1 MNHSFIL
8 KNIRMHM
15 NKDGLII
22 FEGAFPHDNPENKT
36 LHAFVNGAEVPI
48 EIEKNDGLEVARKYN
63 MYDCGISQEIL
74 GSFALPDG
82 QIKRISLSESTGA
95 KNKVLFDCKGDK
107 LDNMLTGISASID
120 VAERK
125 NDKLVIS
132 GWVANND
139 GASIEIYDGDTRVE
153 SQLTRRYRR
162 DVKDLFAEAPS
173 AAEFG
178 IDISIADASYQNLKL
193 VIKDGSRS
201 KTLPINVDALL
212 RAKNDEMAKPNNL
225 IVKALKYYKNNG
237 LRATTMKVV
246 DKLTRKKEK
255 EDQDLYRIFLEQHP
269 VSDEELEK
277 QRQTKFDYNPQI
289 SIVIPIYNTP
299 LNFLKELID
308 SVEAQTY
315 PNWQLCLADG
325 SDTDALRKHVAD
337 FSNNDPRVCYKLLG
351 YNDGI
356 SNNTNGAIEMATGD
370 FIAFS
375 DHDDLLTPDALYEV
389 VAALNSDETIDC
401 VYTDEDKLD
410 MDGDTLFMPHFKSDF
425 NIDLLCS
432 HNYITHLF
440 VARKTLIDEVGWLR
454 SEYDGSQ
461 DHDMILRC
469 CEKARRVYHVPKI
482 LYHWRCHKNS
492 TAMNPESKMYC
503 YTAGQKAVQSHWDRL
518 GVPATVEMAS
528 NYGHY
533 ITKYNW
539 PDNPLV
545 SIVIPNMNHK
555 SELETC
561 INSIMDK
568 SNYDNFEIVIV
579 ENNSD
584 QDEIFEYYKS
594 LTGFDR
600 DDIVS
605 GKSADGEGKVRVVY
619 YDGDFNYSKINNFGV
634 SQARGEYILLLNND
648 TELISANSIKEMLDI
663 ARRPEVG
670 AVGARLYYADNTV
683 QHAGVILGVGGV
695 ANHAFYNTNRGDVG
709 YFFRSVSVQDLSAV
723 TAACMLTKKSV
734 FEEVGGLSEDL
745 AVAFND
751 VDYCLKLRKAGK
763 LIVYT
768 PFSEWYHYE
777 SKSRGYEN
785 TPEKLARLEA
795 ETDVFMS
802 RWQSVVDGG
811 DPYYNPN
818 FSHKAADYKY
828 DINE

>member
-1 MNHSFIL
+1 
-8 KNIRMHM
+8 
-15 NKDGLII
+15 
-22 FEGAFPHDNPENKT
+22 
-36 LHAFVNGAEVPI
+36 
-48 EIEKNDGLEVARKYN
+48 
-63 MYDCGISQEIL
+63 
-74 GSFALPDG
+74 
-82 QIKRISLSESTGA
+82 
-95 KNKVLFDCKGDK
+95 
-107 LDNMLTGISASID
+107 
-120 VAERK
+120 
-125 NDKLVIS
+125 
-132 GWVANND
+132 
-139 GASIEIYDGDTRVE
+139 
-153 SQLTRRYRR
+153 
-162 DVKDLFAEAPS
+162 
-173 AAEFG
+173 
-178 IDISIADASYQNLKL
+178 
-193 VIKDGSRS
+193 
-201 KTLPINVDALL
+201 
-212 RAKNDEMAKPNNL
+212 
-225 IVKALKYYKNNG
+225 
-237 LRATTMKVV
+237 
-246 DKLTRKKEK
+246 
-255 EDQDLYRIFLEQHP
+255 
-269 VSDEELEK
+269 
-277 QRQTKFDYNPQI
+277 
-289 SIVIPIYNTP
+289 
-299 LNFLKELID
+299 
-308 SVEAQTY
+308 
-315 PNWQLCLADG
+315 
-325 SDTDALRKHVAD
+325 
-337 FSNNDPRVCYKLLG
+337 
-351 YNDGI
+351 
-356 SNNTNGAIEMATGD
+356 
-370 FIAFS
+370 
-375 DHDDLLTPDALYEV
+375 
-389 VAALNSDETIDC
+389 
-401 VYTDEDKLD
+401 
-410 MDGDTLFMPHFKSDF
+410 
-425 NIDLLCS
+425 
-432 HNYITHLF
+432 
-440 VARKTLIDEVGWLR
+440 
-454 SEYDGSQ
+454 
-461 DHDMILRC
+461 MILRC

-518 GVPATVEMAS
+518 GIPATVEMAS

-594 LTGFDR
+594 LVGFDR
-600 DDIVS
+600 DEIVS
-605 GKSADGEGKVRVVY
+605 GKSADGEGKVRVAY

-802 RWQSVVDGG
+802 RWKSVVDGG